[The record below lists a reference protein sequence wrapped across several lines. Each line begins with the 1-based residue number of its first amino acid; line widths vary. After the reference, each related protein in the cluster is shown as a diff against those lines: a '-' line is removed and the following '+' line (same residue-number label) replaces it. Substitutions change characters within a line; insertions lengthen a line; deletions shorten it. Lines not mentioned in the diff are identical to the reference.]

1 MLGGGGRAE
10 ARAPGQDVG
19 LLRRQLLW
27 VTGLGDGLCSGDPS
41 PYLEP
46 VELEGKLLDGAEDHA
61 HIPEGQTW
69 GRAAGALLISMA
81 SLKWGLRLCLPG
93 REAVG
98 LGRAR
103 VCS

>member
-1 MLGGGGRAE
+1 MGEGSRGV
-10 ARAPGQDVG
+10 DC
-19 LLRRQLLW
+19 
-27 VTGLGDGLCSGDPS
+27 TSGDLS

-61 HIPEGQTW
+61 HIPEGQTR
-69 GRAAGALLISMA
+69 GRAAGVLLISMA

>member
-1 MLGGGGRAE
+1 M
-10 ARAPGQDVG
+10 
-19 LLRRQLLW
+19 
-27 VTGLGDGLCSGDPS
+27 GDGSWGMACASGGPS

-81 SLKWGLRLCLPG
+81 SLKWGLGLCLPG
-93 REAVG
+93 REAVR
-98 LGRAR
+98 LGRAH

>member
-1 MLGGGGRAE
+1 MM
-10 ARAPGQDVG
+10 G
-19 LLRRQLLW
+19 LR
-27 VTGLGDGLCSGDPS
+27 GDGLRLWRRS

-61 HIPEGQTW
+61 HVPEGQTW

-93 REAVG
+93 REAVK
-98 LGRAR
+98 LGRAH